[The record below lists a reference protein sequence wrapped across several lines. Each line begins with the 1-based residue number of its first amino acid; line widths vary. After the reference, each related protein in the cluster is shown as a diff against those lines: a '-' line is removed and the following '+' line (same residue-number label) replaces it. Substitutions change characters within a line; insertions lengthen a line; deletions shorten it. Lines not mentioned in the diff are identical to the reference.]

1 MMRDA
6 ICFCGNWNMTAVRL
20 GFIGF
25 GIMGERLLR
34 AGLAHDTAALTVTGA
49 FDPGPGTA
57 ERLHSIDPSL
67 EHFDSAD
74 AVIAASDVLHIA
86 SPPQSHLSYLAAC
99 AKAGKA
105 ALCEKPLATD
115 VAAATIAIRD
125 LTASGMRAAVNFPF
139 ASSFAVDHLNRWLA
153 EGAVG
158 TPERIDIEL
167 AFARWPRSWQMDA
180 VSWLDGPAEGGF
192 TREVGSHFLFLSR
205 RLFGPLQLGQATC
218 DHPDAGKSERAITAE
233 LRAGTVPVSLS
244 GGVGTTTKDD
254 HNTWTLTGTKGRIRL
269 RDWSIAERDI
279 GGIGGGV
286 WQAPA
291 DAVPNESARPL
302 VLRRQLD
309 KVIAMVR
316 EEPHNL
322 ATLADALDVQTQ
334 VEAILR
340 SGPRA

>member
-1 MMRDA
+1 MVA
-6 ICFCGNWNMTAVRL
+6 VVRL

-34 AGLAHDTAALTVTGA
+34 AGLAHTTLTVTGA

-57 ERLHSIDPSL
+57 ERLRAIDPSL
-67 EHFDSAD
+67 TVFASAE

-86 SPPQSHLSYLAAC
+86 SPPLSHLSYLAAC

-115 VAAATIAIRD
+115 VAAATDALSA
-125 LTASGMRAAVNFPF
+125 LTEGGMRAAVNFPF

-153 EGAVG
+153 EGVVG
-158 TPERIDIEL
+158 TPQRIDIDL
-167 AFARWPRSWQMDA
+167 AFANWPRSWQMDA

-205 RLFGPLQLGQATC
+205 RLFGPLQLDRASC
-218 DHPDAGKSERAITAE
+218 DYPQTGRSERSITAE
-233 LRAGTVPVSLS
+233 LRAGAMPVSLS
-244 GGVGTTTKDD
+244 GGVGTTAKDD
-254 HNTWTLTGTKGRIRL
+254 HNTWTLTGTKGRLRL
-269 RDWSIAERDI
+269 RDWSMAEREND
-279 GGIGGGV
+279 GV

-291 DAVPNESARPL
+291 NAVPNEIGRPL

-309 KVIAMVR
+309 KVIAMVQG
-316 EEPHNL
+316 EPHNL

>member
-1 MMRDA
+1 
-6 ICFCGNWNMTAVRL
+6 MTAVRL

-34 AGLAHDTAALTVTGA
+34 AGLAYDRATLTVTGA

-57 ERLHSIDPSL
+57 ERLRQIDPSL
-67 EHFDSAD
+67 AAFDSAD

-86 SPPQSHLSYLAAC
+86 SPPLSHLGYLAAC

-115 VAAATIAIRD
+115 VAGATAAVAA

-139 ASSFAVDHLNRWLA
+139 ASSFAVDHLNRWMA
-153 EGAVG
+153 EGVVG

-167 AFARWPRSWQMDA
+167 AFANWPRSWQMDA
-180 VSWLDGPAEGGF
+180 VQWLDGPAEGGF

-205 RLFGPLQLGQATC
+205 RLFGPLQLDRATC
-218 DHPDAGKSERAITAE
+218 DYPQVGRSERAISAE
-233 LRAGTVPVSLS
+233 LRAGTVPISLS

-269 RDWSIAERDI
+269 RDWSFAERDM
-279 GGIGGGV
+279 GGS

-291 DAVPNESARPL
+291 DAVPNEIARPL

-309 KVIAMVR
+309 KVIAMTR
-316 EEPHNL
+316 GDAGGQPHHL
-322 ATLADALDVQTQ
+322 ATLAEALDVQTQ
-334 VEAILR
+334 VEAMLR
-340 SGPRA
+340 GQAT